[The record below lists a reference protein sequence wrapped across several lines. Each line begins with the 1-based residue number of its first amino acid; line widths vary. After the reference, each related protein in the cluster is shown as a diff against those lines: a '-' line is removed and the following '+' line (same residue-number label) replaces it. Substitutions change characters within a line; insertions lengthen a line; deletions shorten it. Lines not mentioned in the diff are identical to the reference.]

1 MGDIEKRIE
10 ALEKLYASEA
20 GGGGGQGRDL
30 RTREFL
36 TAFLQALARVRRA
49 PIDPP
54 ERRYRSEDLYAL
66 SPLGLAAYTAALQ
79 VLEHP
84 DAAEARDLL
93 LGVGDERLVR
103 LVDEV
108 LDRVR
113 RSKGRDE

>member
-1 MGDIEKRIE
+1 VGDIKKRIE
-10 ALEKLYASEA
+10 ALEKLYANEA
-20 GGGGGQGRDL
+20 GSGGQGRDP

-36 TAFLQALARVRRA
+36 TAFLQALAQVRRA

-108 LDRVR
+108 LHHVR
-113 RSKGRDE
+113 RTLP